1 MTRQAPKEELLEKFK
16 DRKGTIAV
24 VGLGYVGLPL
34 ACALAEAGHHVIGI
48 DSSPQKVEGVNRG
61 QSHIED
67 IPAAAVQALTETGK
81 LTATSDY
88 QEAAKADAA
97 IIAVPTPIDEYR
109 VPDLSFVRSAA
120 QSLSEVMRKGS
131 LVVLESTTYPGTT
144 EEVIVPAFRNRGFMP
159 GVDVFIGYSPERI
172 DPGNKTWTIRN
183 TPKVVCGLT
192 KNCLDVTIALYG
204 GIVEHLVPVSNI
216 RTAEITKLF
225 ENIFRGVNI
234 ALVNEF
240 QVICDAFD
248 IDVWEVIN
256 ACSTKP
262 YGFTPFYPGPGL
274 GGHCVPVDPFYLAW
288 KARQLD
294 VNTEFIEL
302 SGRVNASMPSYVVGK
317 VARLLNAN
325 HKSLNGAHVGMLGVA
340 YKKNSSD
347 VRESPAIKIIEL
359 LLEEGAIVT
368 YVDPHVPTLT
378 VNGQEFRSQ
387 KVLRDFLAR
396 QDCAV
401 VVADHDAIDWT
412 LVLQYS
418 PMVVD
423 TRNVLGR
430 LTPSPLAGEGGAKR
444 RMGAWGSE
452 PGDAKPAQRAERRVD

>member
-1 MTRQAPKEELLEKFK
+1 MSKQGPEALIHKLT
-16 DRKGTIAV
+16 DRKATISV

-48 DSSPQKVEGVNRG
+48 DAASEKVEGVKKGR
-61 QSHIED
+61 SHIED
-67 IPAAAVQALTETGK
+67 IADDQVARLVEAGR

-88 QEAAKADAA
+88 QAARVSDVA
-97 IIAVPTPIDEYR
+97 IIAVPTPIDEFR
-109 VPDLSFVRSAA
+109 VPDLSYVRSAA
-120 QSLSEVMRKGS
+120 ESLSEVMPKGS

-144 EEVIVPAFRNRGFMP
+144 EEVIVAAFRDKGFMP
-159 GVDVFIGYSPERI
+159 GVDVLIGYSPERI
-172 DPGNKTWTIRN
+172 DPGNKEWTINN

-192 KNCLDVTIALYG
+192 KNCLDATIALYST
-204 GIVEHLVPVSNI
+204 IVEKLVPVSNI

-248 IDVWEVIN
+248 IDVWEVIH

-288 KARQLD
+288 KARQYD

-302 SGRVNASMPSYVVGK
+302 SGRVNANMPAYVVSK
-317 VARLLNAN
+317 VVRLLNKS
-325 HKSLNGAHVGMLGVA
+325 HKALNGSRVGLLGVA
-340 YKKNSSD
+340 YKKNSAD

-359 LLEEGAIVT
+359 LHDAGAVVA
-368 YVDPHVPTLT
+368 YHDPHVPSLT
-378 VNGQEFRSQ
+378 VDGQQLKSER
-387 KVLRDFLAR
+387 VLGNFLTS
-396 QDCAV
+396 QDCAI
-401 VVADHDAIDWT
+401 VVADHDVIDWT
-412 LVLQYS
+412 MVLQYS
-418 PMVVD
+418 PKIID

-430 LTPSPLAGEGGAKR
+430 LSPFVAKPSP
-444 RMGAWGSE
+444 
-452 PGDAKPAQRAERRVD
+452 RAERRLPWESQ

>member
-1 MTRQAPKEELLEKFK
+1 VSRPAPDALINKLH
-16 DRKGTIAV
+16 DRKATITV

-34 ACALAEAGHHVIGI
+34 ACALAEAGHSVVGI
-48 DSSPQKVEGVNRG
+48 DSDPRKVEGINEGR
-61 QSHIED
+61 SYIED
-67 IPAAAVQALTETGK
+67 VAGEHVDALVKSGR

-88 QEAAKADAA
+88 DAARICDAA
-97 IIAVPTPIDEYR
+97 IIAVPTPIDEFR
-109 VPDLSFVRSAA
+109 VPDLTYVRSAA
-120 QSLSEVMRKGS
+120 LSLAAVMPKGS

-144 EEVIVPAFRNRGFMP
+144 EEVLVPAFRDRGFMP
-159 GVDVFIGYSPERI
+159 GVDIFIGYSPERI
-172 DPGNKTWTIRN
+172 DPGNKVFNIHN

-192 KNCLDVTIALYG
+192 KACTDATIALYAT
-204 GIVEHLVPVSNI
+204 IVEQLVPVSNI

-240 QVICDAFD
+240 LVICDAFG
-248 IDVWEVIN
+248 IDVWEVIH

-288 KARQLD
+288 KARQLG

-302 SGRVNASMPSYVVGK
+302 SGRVNAAMPNYVVLK
-317 VARLLNAN
+317 VMRLLNAG
-325 HKSLNGAHVGMLGVA
+325 HKALNGSRVGLLGVA

-347 VRESPAIKIIEL
+347 VRESPAIKIVEL
-359 LLEEGAIVT
+359 LKQEGALVS
-368 YVDPHVPTLT
+368 YFDPHVP
-378 VNGQEFRSQ
+378 EFGIDGHRLRSETN
-387 KVLRDFLAR
+387 LRNFLAG

-418 PMVVD
+418 PIIID

-430 LTPSPLAGEGGAKR
+430 LSPFAAKPSPRGAVRRLAREGH
-444 RMGAWGSE
+444 
-452 PGDAKPAQRAERRVD
+452 

>member
-1 MTRQAPKEELLEKFK
+1 MAGKRGPNAALL
-16 DRKGTIAV
+16 DRLNDRSATIAV

-34 ACALAEAGHHVIGI
+34 ACALAEAGYRVIGI
-48 DSSPQKVEGVNRG
+48 DAAAEKVQGVNAGR
-61 QSHIED
+61 SHID
-67 IPAAAVQALTETGK
+67 DVTNAQLQSLIAHKRLS
-81 LTATSDY
+81 ATQDY
-88 QEAAKADAA
+88 QAATAADAA

-109 VPDLSFVRSAA
+109 VPDLSAVRAASA
-120 QSLSEVMRKGS
+120 SLSQVMPKGS

-144 EEVIVPAFRNRGFMP
+144 EEVIVPAFRVRAYMP

-172 DPGNKTWTIRN
+172 DPGNQTWNIRN

-192 KNCLDVTIALYG
+192 KSCLEVTIALYST
-204 GIVEHLVPVSNI
+204 IVDKLVPVSNI

-248 IDVWEVIN
+248 IDVWEVIQ

-302 SGRVNASMPSYVVGK
+302 SGRINAAMPSYVVRK
-317 VARLLNAN
+317 VASLLNVN
-325 HKSLNGAHVGMLGVA
+325 HKSLNGARVGLLGVA

-347 VRESPAIKIIEL
+347 VRESPAIKVIEL
-359 LLEEGAIVT
+359 LLEEGAGVS
-368 YVDPHVPTLT
+368 YHDPHVKSLT
-378 VNGQEFRSQ
+378 VNGQVFRS
-387 KVLRDFLAR
+387 VPNLRDFLGG

-412 LVLQYS
+412 LVLQYA
-418 PMVVD
+418 PIVID

-430 LTPSPLAGEGGAKR
+430 LSPLITQSPQTAE
-444 RMGAWGSE
+444 
-452 PGDAKPAQRAERRVD
+452 QRID

>member
-1 MTRQAPKEELLEKFK
+1 MSKQGPKELIDRLT
-16 DRKGTIAV
+16 DRKATISV

-34 ACALAEAGHHVIGI
+34 ACALAEAGHTVIGI
-48 DSSPQKVEGVNRG
+48 DADSRKVDGINAGR
-61 QSHIED
+61 SHIED
-67 IPAAAVQALTETGK
+67 IPALQVDVLVKAGR

-88 QEAAKADAA
+88 EAARVSDAA
-97 IIAVPTPIDEYR
+97 IIAVPTPIDEFR
-109 VPDLSFVRSAA
+109 VPDLTFVRSAA
-120 QSLSEVMRKGS
+120 HSLAAVMPKGS

-144 EEVIVPAFRNRGFMP
+144 EEVLVPALRDQGFMP
-159 GVDVFIGYSPERI
+159 GVDIFIGYSPERI
-172 DPGNKTWTIRN
+172 DPGNKTYNIHN

-192 KNCLDVTIALYG
+192 KSCTEATIALYG
-204 GIVEHLVPVSNI
+204 SIVEQLVPVSSI
-216 RTAEITKLF
+216 KTAEITKLF

-240 QVICDAFD
+240 QIICDAFG
-248 IDVWEVIN
+248 IDVWEVIH

-288 KARQLD
+288 KARQLG

-302 SGRVNASMPSYVVGK
+302 SGRVNAAMPNYVVLK
-317 VARLLNAN
+317 VMRLLNAN
-325 HKSLNGAHVGMLGVA
+325 HKALNGSRVGLLGVA

-347 VRESPAIKIIEL
+347 VRESPAIKIVEL
-359 LLEEGAIVT
+359 LQQEGATVS
-368 YVDPHVPTLT
+368 YLDPHVPEFT
-378 VNGQEFRSQ
+378 VDGHKLRSETN
-387 KVLRDFLAR
+387 LRNFLVS

-412 LVLQYS
+412 LVLQFS
-418 PMVVD
+418 PMIVD

-430 LTPSPLAGEGGAKR
+430 LSPFTA
-444 RMGAWGSE
+444 
-452 PGDAKPAQRAERRVD
+452 AKPAAAQKGSQKGKVTA

>member
-1 MTRQAPKEELLEKFK
+1 MADKRGPKHDLLAKLN
-16 DRKGTIAV
+16 DHNATVAI

-48 DSSPQKVEGVNRG
+48 DSSKEKVDGINAGR
-61 QSHIED
+61 SHIDDVTAGQLRTLIEHRR
-67 IPAAAVQALTETGK
+67 
-81 LTATSDY
+81 LTATQDY
-88 QEAAKADAA
+88 QAASASDVA

-109 VPDLSFVRSAA
+109 VPDLSFVQAA
-120 QSLSEVMRKGS
+120 AKSLSEVMPKGS

-144 EEVIVPAFRNRGFMP
+144 EDVLVAAFRDRGYMP

-172 DPGNKTWTIRN
+172 DPGNSTWNIHN

-192 KNCLDVTIALYG
+192 KSCLELTIALYSTF
-204 GIVEHLVPVSNI
+204 VDKVVPVSNI

-248 IDVWEVIN
+248 IDVWEVIQ

-288 KARQLD
+288 KARQLN

-302 SGRVNASMPSYVVGK
+302 SGRINASMPAYVVRK
-317 VARLLNAN
+317 VSRLLNSS
-325 HKSLNGAHVGMLGVA
+325 HKSLNGARVGMLGVA

-359 LLEEGAIVT
+359 LLEEGATVT
-368 YVDPHVPTLT
+368 YHDPHVKSLK
-378 VNGQEFRSQ
+378 VSGHEFRSEP
-387 KVLRDFLAR
+387 VLRDFLAV

-401 VVADHDAIDWT
+401 VVADHDSIDWT
-412 LVLQYS
+412 LVLQFA
-418 PMVVD
+418 PNIID

-430 LTPSPLAGEGGAKR
+430 LNPTPARS
-444 RMGAWGSE
+444 S
-452 PGDAKPAQRAERRVD
+452 QRVERQVD

>member
-1 MTRQAPKEELLEKFK
+1 MRREFNQESRYTVTKQAAKEDLLQKFGE
-16 DRKGTIAV
+16 RRATIAV

-34 ACALAEAGHHVIGI
+34 ACALAEAGHTVIGV
-48 DSSPQKVEGVNRG
+48 DASQLKVEGISHGR
-61 QSHIED
+61 SHIED
-67 IPAAAVQALTETGK
+67 VPASQVQQLTESGH
-81 LTATSDY
+81 LIATSDY
-88 QEAAKADAA
+88 EQVAKADAA

-109 VPDLSFVRSAA
+109 VPDLGFVRSAA
-120 QSLSEVMRKGS
+120 SSLSTVMRKGS

-144 EEVIVPAFRNRGFMP
+144 EEVIVPAFRERGFMP
-159 GVDVFIGYSPERI
+159 GVDIFIGYSPERI
-172 DPGNKTWTIRN
+172 DPGNKTWTIHN

-204 GIVEHLVPVSNI
+204 TIVEQLVPVSSI

-248 IDVWEVIN
+248 IDVWEVIH

-302 SGRVNASMPSYVVGK
+302 SGRVNAGMPSYVVSK
-317 VARLLNAN
+317 VARLLNGN
-325 HKSLNGAHVGMLGVA
+325 RKSLNGARVGLLGVA

-347 VRESPAIKIIEL
+347 VRESPAIKVIEL
-359 LLEEGAIVT
+359 LLEAGAIVT
-368 YVDPHVPTLT
+368 FFDPHVPSLT
-378 VNGQEFRSQ
+378 VNGQELRSQ
-387 KVLRDFLAR
+387 KVLRDFMAH
-396 QDCAV
+396 QDSAI
-401 VVADHDAIDWT
+401 VVADHDSIDWT

-418 PMVVD
+418 PIVVD

-430 LTPSPLAGEGGAKR
+430 LSPSPSGAAIR
-444 RMGAWGSE
+444 
-452 PGDAKPAQRAERRVD
+452 AQD

>member
-1 MTRQAPKEELLEKFK
+1 VIKQGPENLIRKLT
-16 DRKGTIAV
+16 DRKATIAV

-34 ACALAEAGHHVIGI
+34 ACVLAEAGHHVVGI
-48 DSSPQKVEGVNRG
+48 DASADKVAGLGKGR
-61 QSHIED
+61 SHIED
-67 IPAAAVQALTETGK
+67 VSDAQVKGLVDAGRFTP
-81 LTATSDY
+81 TSDY
-88 QEAAKADAA
+88 QAARVADAA
-97 IIAVPTPIDEYR
+97 IIAVPTPIDEFR
-109 VPDLSFVRSAA
+109 VPDLTYVRSAA
-120 QSLSEVMRKGS
+120 HSLAAVMPKGS

-144 EEVIVPAFRNRGFMP
+144 EEVVVAAFRDRGFMP

-172 DPGNKTWTIRN
+172 DPGNKTYNIHN

-192 KNCLDVTIALYG
+192 KSCMDATIALYST
-204 GIVEHLVPVSNI
+204 IVAQLVPVSNI

-240 QVICDAFD
+240 QVICDAFN
-248 IDVWEVIN
+248 IDVWEVIH

-288 KARQLD
+288 KARQLG

-302 SGRVNASMPSYVVGK
+302 SGRINASMPHYVVMK
-317 VARLLNAN
+317 VMRMLNAN
-325 HKSLNGAHVGMLGVA
+325 HRALNGSRVGLLGVA

-347 VRESPAIKIIEL
+347 VRESPAEKIVEL
-359 LLEEGAIVT
+359 LLEEGAVVT
-368 YVDPHVPTLT
+368 YHDPHVPSFNVEGHQLRSEPSLRRFLT
-378 VNGQEFRSQ
+378 G
-387 KVLRDFLAR
+387 

-412 LVLQYS
+412 LVLQYA
-418 PMVVD
+418 PMIID

-430 LTPSPLAGEGGAKR
+430 LSPFA
-444 RMGAWGSE
+444 
-452 PGDAKPAQRAERRVD
+452 AKPARPEQRLERGV

>member
-1 MTRQAPKEELLEKFK
+1 MADTGGLKEALVKKLS
-16 DRKGTIAV
+16 DRSATIAV

-34 ACALAEAGHHVIGI
+34 ACALAEAGHRVIGI
-48 DSSPQKVEGVNRG
+48 DASADKVNGVNAGR
-61 QSHIED
+61 SHID
-67 IPAAAVQALTETGK
+67 DVAPAQLKRLVEERR
-81 LTATSDY
+81 LTATQDY
-88 QEAAKADAA
+88 RGAGASDAA

-109 VPDLSFVRSAA
+109 VPDLSFVRAA
-120 QSLSEVMRKGS
+120 SKSLSEVMPKGS

-144 EEVIVPAFRNRGFMP
+144 EEVLVGAFRDRGYMP

-172 DPGNKTWTIRN
+172 DPGNASWNIHN

-192 KNCLDVTIALYG
+192 KSCLEVTIALYSTF
-204 GIVEHLVPVSNI
+204 VDKVVPVSNI

-225 ENIFRGVNI
+225 EIIFRGVNI

-248 IDVWEVIN
+248 IDVWEVIQ

-288 KARQLD
+288 KARQIN

-302 SGRVNASMPSYVVGK
+302 SGRINASMPAYVVRK
-317 VARLLNAN
+317 VSRLLNST
-325 HKSLNGAHVGMLGVA
+325 HKSLNGARVGMLGVA

-359 LLEEGAIVT
+359 LLEEGATVT
-368 YVDPHVPTLT
+368 YHDPHVQSLK
-378 VNGQEFRSQ
+378 VSEREFHSEP
-387 KVLRDFLAR
+387 VLRDFLAV
-396 QDCAV
+396 QDCAI
-401 VVADHDAIDWT
+401 VVADHDSIDWT
-412 LVLQYS
+412 PVLQFA
-418 PMVVD
+418 PIVVD

-430 LTPSPLAGEGGAKR
+430 LNPTSVR
-444 RMGAWGSE
+444 SS
-452 PGDAKPAQRAERRVD
+452 QRVERRVD

>member
-1 MTRQAPKEELLEKFK
+1 MVAKRGLKDDLFEKLN
-16 DRKGTIAV
+16 DRNATVVV

-48 DSSPQKVEGVNRG
+48 DSSTQKVEGVNAGR
-61 QSHIED
+61 SHID
-67 IPAAAVQALTETGK
+67 DVSASQLRILIDQGR
-81 LTATSDY
+81 LTATKDY
-88 QEAAKADAA
+88 QAATASDVA

-109 VPDLSFVRSAA
+109 VPDLSFVQSAA
-120 QSLSEVMRKGS
+120 TSLSEVMPKGS

-144 EEVIVPAFRNRGFMP
+144 EDVLVAAFRERGYMP
-159 GVDVFIGYSPERI
+159 GVDVFLGYSPERI
-172 DPGNKTWTIRN
+172 DPGNPTWNIHN

-192 KNCLDVTIALYG
+192 KNCLELTIALYSSF
-204 GIVEHLVPVSNI
+204 VDKVVPVSNI

-248 IDVWEVIN
+248 IDVWEVIQ

-262 YGFTPFYPGPGL
+262 YGFTAFYPGPGL

-288 KARQLD
+288 KARQLN

-302 SGRVNASMPSYVVGK
+302 SGRINASMPAYVVRK
-317 VARLLNAN
+317 VSRLLNGS
-325 HKSLNGAHVGMLGVA
+325 HKSLNGARVGMLGVA

-359 LLEEGAIVT
+359 LLEEGATVT
-368 YVDPHVPTLT
+368 YHDPHVKSLT
-378 VNGQEFRSQ
+378 VSGHEFRSER
-387 KVLRDFLAR
+387 VLRDFLAV

-401 VVADHDAIDWT
+401 VVADHDSIDWT
-412 LVLQYS
+412 LVLEFA
-418 PMVVD
+418 PNIID

-430 LTPSPLAGEGGAKR
+430 LNPTSVR
-444 RMGAWGSE
+444 SS
-452 PGDAKPAQRAERRVD
+452 QRVERQVD

>member
-1 MTRQAPKEELLEKFK
+1 MTKQAPSELVAKLI
-16 DRKGTIAV
+16 DRKATVVV

-48 DSSPQKVEGVNRG
+48 DSSDSKVEGIKQGR
-61 QSHIED
+61 SHIED
-67 IPAAAVQALTETGK
+67 IAPETVKALVESGR
-81 LTATSDY
+81 LTASSDY
-88 QEAAKADAA
+88 HAARVADAA
-97 IIAVPTPIDEYR
+97 IIAVPTPIDEFR
-109 VPDLSFVRSAA
+109 IPDLTFVRSAA
-120 QSLSEVMRKGS
+120 LSLSEVMPKGS

-144 EEVIVPAFRNRGFMP
+144 EEVLVPAFRDRGFMP
-159 GVDVFIGYSPERI
+159 GVDIFIGYSPERI
-172 DPGNKTWTIRN
+172 DPGNKNWNIHN

-192 KNCLDVTIALYG
+192 KTCMDATIALYG
-204 GIVEHLVPVSNI
+204 TIVDQLVPVSNI
-216 RTAEITKLF
+216 KTAEITKLF

-240 QVICDAFD
+240 QVICDAFS
-248 IDVWEVIN
+248 IDVWEVIH

-302 SGRVNASMPSYVVGK
+302 SGRVNAAMPNYVVLK
-317 VARLLNAN
+317 VMRQLNAG
-325 HKSLNGAHVGMLGVA
+325 HKALNGSRVGLLGVA

-347 VRESPAIKIIEL
+347 VRESPAIKIVEL
-359 LLEEGAIVT
+359 LKQEGAVVT
-368 YVDPHVPTLT
+368 YHDPHVPSFHVDGEEL
-378 VNGQEFRSQ
+378 RS
-387 KVLRDFLAR
+387 VPSLRNFLAA
-396 QDCAV
+396 QDCTV

-412 LVLQYS
+412 LVLQYA
-418 PMVVD
+418 PMVID

-430 LTPSPLAGEGGAKR
+430 LSPFMVR
-444 RMGAWGSE
+444 QS
-452 PGDAKPAQRAERRVD
+452 KPEKAPRA